1 MRLRVGSRF
10 KSCWEE
16 GWEEKEGERMRR
28 LTHPGTEEQQSDA
41 SLTLKKINKIQAEAQ
56 IW

>member
-1 MRLRVGSRF
+1 
-10 KSCWEE
+10 
-16 GWEEKEGERMRR
+16 MRR